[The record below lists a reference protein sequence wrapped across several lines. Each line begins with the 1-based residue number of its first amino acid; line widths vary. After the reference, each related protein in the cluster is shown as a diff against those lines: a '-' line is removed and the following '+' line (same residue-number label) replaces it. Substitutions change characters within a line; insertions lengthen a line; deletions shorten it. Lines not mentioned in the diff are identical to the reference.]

1 MTNRDICS
9 KVRVILI
16 GGSSHVGKS
25 TLAESLA
32 ARLSWTRIST
42 DTLARHPGRPWRQP
56 PEEVPDDVSKHYLS
70 RSADQLFEDVLHH
83 YRINVWP
90 KVESIVGSHSHEA
103 SAPQIILEGSALWPG
118 FAASLEFNRVAAL
131 WLTAS
136 EDIFRQRIYEESRYH
151 SKSPRERAMVDKFL
165 ERTLIY
171 NAKMVEVANRHDY
184 VLVDVLQS
192 DVAGLTDRCLARLSV
207 DQQ

>member
-1 MTNRDICS
+1 MS
-9 KVRVILI
+9 K
-16 GGSSHVGKS
+16 
-25 TLAESLA
+25 
-32 ARLSWTRIST
+32 
-42 DTLARHPGRPWRQP
+42 Q
-56 PEEVPDDVSKHYLS
+56 YLS

-90 KVESIVGSHSHEA
+90 KVESIVASHSHEA

-118 FAASLEFNRVAAL
+118 FAGSLEFNRVAAL
-131 WLTAS
+131 WLTAC

-151 SKSPRERAMVDKFL
+151 SKSPRARAMVDKFL

-171 NAKMVEVANRHDY
+171 NAKMVEVVNRHDY

-192 DVAGLTDRCLARLSV
+192 DVAELADRCLARLSV
-207 DQQ
+207 YQR